1 MCLPGKAYAAG
12 ILLELWIIE
21 PLLGRDGPR
30 EGGVF
35 NLRSSLGVGRNILI
49 SLLDHSMATDGR
61 RGRGA
66 WREDGAEGS
75 WLRTGSQKLRTSAL
89 SRACCCR
96 GLGRGEQGAGSEG
109 ERAAAVRV
117 VRGMGKI
124 FLTRSPP
131 INYLGAR
138 SLSGLI
144 SPPAIGL
151 IGAIQILQWLKV
163 QLSVIYRHPLANTR
177 QSDVP
182 RSHSAASFVLC
193 HFQCSTVH
201 TAKRPLE
208 QLIRLFPTEFHGH
221 GANNCSK
228 HCAQAWG
235 KPWVGQQPRVHS
247 ERGVSETGFPFR
259 FFPKN
264 GMSRLCADS
273 TLRG

>member
-1 MCLPGKAYAAG
+1 MWRERARMCLPGKAYAAG

-124 FLTRSPP
+124 FLT
-131 INYLGAR
+131 
-138 SLSGLI
+138 
-144 SPPAIGL
+144 
-151 IGAIQILQWLKV
+151 
-163 QLSVIYRHPLANTR
+163 
-177 QSDVP
+177 
-182 RSHSAASFVLC
+182 
-193 HFQCSTVH
+193 
-201 TAKRPLE
+201 
-208 QLIRLFPTEFHGH
+208 
-221 GANNCSK
+221 
-228 HCAQAWG
+228 
-235 KPWVGQQPRVHS
+235 
-247 ERGVSETGFPFR
+247 
-259 FFPKN
+259 
-264 GMSRLCADS
+264 
-273 TLRG
+273 